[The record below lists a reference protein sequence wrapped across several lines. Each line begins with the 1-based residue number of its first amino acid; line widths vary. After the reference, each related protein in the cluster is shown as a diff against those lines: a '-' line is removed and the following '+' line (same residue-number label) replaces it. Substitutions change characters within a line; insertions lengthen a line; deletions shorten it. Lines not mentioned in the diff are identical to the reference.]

1 MNDYDV
7 NAVNLFLLFFFLLL
21 LLLLLLLV
29 VVVVVVAAAAA
40 AAAAVVILDGVQ
52 LENIIMLSHKNHQHV
67 MVPFYISGRRENH
80 HALKNDM
87 IQQSPCL
94 V

>member
-1 MNDYDV
+1 MMNEYDFSDV
-7 NAVNLFLLFFFLLL
+7 NL

-29 VVVVVVAAAAA
+29 VVVVVV
-40 AAAAVVILDGVQ
+40 VILDGVR
-52 LENIIMLSHKNHQHV
+52 LDNIIMLSHKNHQHV

-80 HALKNDM
+80 HALKNEM

>member
-1 MNDYDV
+1 MNDYDANDV
-7 NAVNLFLLFFFLLL
+7 NDVNLFLFLFLFLF

-29 VVVVVVAAAAA
+29 VVVVAVAVV
-40 AAAAVVILDGVQ
+40 VVILDGVQ

-67 MVPFYISGRRENH
+67 MVPFYMSGRRENH

>member
-1 MNDYDV
+1 MMNDYDANDV
-7 NAVNLFLLFFFLLL
+7 NDVNLFLFLFLF

-29 VVVVVVAAAAA
+29 VVVVAVAVV
-40 AAAAVVILDGVQ
+40 VVILDGVQ

-67 MVPFYISGRRENH
+67 MVPFYMSGRRENH